1 MTKLCLAHGF
11 KPLQHH
17 GQQLVWRTLDLISGS
32 FLVFSAV
39 RASML
44 IVPQDFVLFVIIKPE
59 KTGNQL
65 IEAQAVCKQH
75 YKLHTCLF
83 YWAFSVGSCLVFVSL
98 LNCCCIHLITWCSY
112 VASLRKSGGF
122 QHRSDIFLWYA
133 LCKCPVSPSLC
144 VFCVSVLCLLSSSYL
159 FFETVLSYLL
169 G

>member
-1 MTKLCLAHGF
+1 MVLNHFSTTDSSSSDARWISFPVLSRFSLLLEPRRCLCL
-11 KPLQHH
+11 
-17 GQQLVWRTLDLISGS
+17 RTLCCSWSLN
-32 FLVFSAV
+32 
-39 RASML
+39 
-44 IVPQDFVLFVIIKPE
+44 QK

-98 LNCCCIHLITWCSY
+98 LNCCCIRLITWCSY

>member
-1 MTKLCLAHGF
+1 MVLNH
-11 KPLQHH
+11 
-17 GQQLVWRTLDLISGS
+17 
-32 FLVFSAV
+32 FSTTDSSSSDARWILFPV
-39 RASML
+39 LSRFSLLLEPRCWLYA
-44 IVPQDFVLFVIIKPE
+44 PQDFVLFVIIKSE

-65 IEAQAVCKQH
+65 IVAQAVCKQH

-98 LNCCCIHLITWCSY
+98 LNCCCIRLITWCSY

-159 FFETVLSYLL
+159 FFVLSYLL